1 MRLKKRIDRVTGC
14 PVSFEDSFDTFLSDV
29 RYPFLHAGEAAHFQ
43 RRVFPIMAF
52 SVLHVSCRGK
62 QCPAS
67 KTLALYKTSFR
78 RKDINCSFGY
88 LISNERDEQTKQ
100 VKTSKPLFRFSW
112 ISVLSVN
119 LTGAKRGTRVHF
131 DTITISLFK
140 DPLFSSRVEWG
151 GFIDR

>member
-1 MRLKKRIDRVTGC
+1 MRLRTTNWSRHKLPSLFWSFVWHFLIGRKIPLFACRRGC
-14 PVSFEDSFDTFLSDV
+14 SFPEKDI
-29 RYPFLHAGEAAHFQ
+29 
-43 RRVFPIMAF
+43 PIMAF